1 MKERHGLL
9 YRTLAVACIEANM
22 SLAQLAEAFG
32 TSTQNFYRRLDKEK
46 FSSQELEKLAD
57 CLGCDFRY
65 EFVPRKKKEE

>member
-1 MKERHGLL
+1 
-9 YRTLAVACIEANM
+9 M